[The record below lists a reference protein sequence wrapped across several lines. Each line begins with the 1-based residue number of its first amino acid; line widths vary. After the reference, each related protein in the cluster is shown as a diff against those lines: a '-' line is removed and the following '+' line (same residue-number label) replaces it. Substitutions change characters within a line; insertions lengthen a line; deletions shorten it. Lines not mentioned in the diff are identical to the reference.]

1 MHRTP
6 TGSRDTRDLPLVDRL
21 DEELQ
26 VLERGRGQHAMSE
39 VEDVAGPAARAA
51 KDVAR
56 AFAYQLRRAEQDGR
70 VQVALDAP
78 VVTDSLPPGVER
90 NAPAERHHAR
100 PTPRNR
106 LQH

>member
-26 VLERGRGQHAMSE
+26 VLERGRGQHAMPE
-39 VEDVAGPAARAA
+39 VEDVAGSAARAA

-56 AFAYQLRRAEQDGR
+56 SFAYQLRRAEQHGR

-78 VVTDSLPPGVER
+78 IVTDSLPAGLGR
-90 NAPAERHHAR
+90 NAPVERHDSR
-100 PTPRNR
+100 PSR
-106 LQH
+106 